1 VARLYRAGVSVTIST
16 DDRTVSNTTLSAELA
31 ATALAT
37 GMTPDELA
45 EIAINGFRRGF
56 SSPIDLAARRA
67 EAARAW
73 HAWAST
79 RNPLGA

>member
-1 VARLYRAGVSVTIST
+1 VTLST
-16 DDRTVSNTTLSAELA
+16 DDRTVAGTTLSDELA
-31 ATALAT
+31 RVALAT

-45 EIAINGFRRGF
+45 EIAINAFRRGF
-56 SSPIDLAARRA
+56 SAPLELATRRA

-79 RNPLGA
+79 TAPLSG